1 MKGERGG
8 TRVGQRDGKRASE
21 KRERKGWSGSWSFHL
36 VLLHEAVVSVGGGG
50 GGGRQ
55 AESSSFVSP
64 AKQNRQGSRAYAQ
77 SHMSC
82 RPGLM
87 AF

>member
-36 VLLHEAVVSVGGGG
+36 VLLHEAVVSGGDG

-55 AESSSFVSP
+55 RAAVSFRRQSRI
-64 AKQNRQGSRAYAQ
+64 AKGRAHTHKAIC
-77 SHMSC
+77 HVG
-82 RPGLM
+82 PV
-87 AF
+87 